1 MATNR
6 RMGTES
12 SASRAALMDAVEAVM
27 RKDGYAAL
35 TARRVA
41 QQAGLN
47 YQLVFYYFG
56 TMDELV
62 LATYRR
68 HIARYRQML
77 EQALRSERPLHSY
90 WAVNSDAHDAALNME
105 FMAMSNH
112 NELVRAETMLIGE
125 EIRRFNFE
133 RVGPAIAAATHSDAV
148 TPAAVV
154 MVLNYVGSLLG
165 LETALGISGVHSEIR
180 ALIGW
185 CVDQLEPSKAAAEQR
200 SQADVD

>member
-1 MATNR
+1 MTSNR

-12 SASRAALMDAVEAVM
+12 AASRATLMNAVEEVM
-27 RKDGYAAL
+27 RQDGYAAL

-41 QQAGLN
+41 ERAGLN

-68 HIARYRQML
+68 HIGRYRDAM
-77 EQALRSERPLHSY
+77 EQALQSDRPLHSY
-90 WAVNSDAHDAALNME
+90 WAVSSNAHDSVLNME

-112 NELVRAETMLIGE
+112 NDVVRAETRLVGE
-125 EIRRFNFE
+125 QIRKFNFE
-133 RVGPAIAAATHSDAV
+133 RIAPAIASAAGGKEIS
-148 TPAAVV
+148 PAAVV

-165 LETALGISGVHSEIR
+165 LETALGISGVHGEIR
-180 ALIGW
+180 ALVET
-185 CVDQLEPSKAAAEQR
+185 CVDQLEPSHL
-200 SQADVD
+200 SP

>member
-1 MATNR
+1 
-6 RMGTES
+6 
-12 SASRAALMDAVEAVM
+12 MDAVEAVM
-27 RKDGYAAL
+27 REDGYAAL

-41 QQAGLN
+41 ERAGLN

-56 TMDELV
+56 TMDELI

-68 HIARYRQML
+68 HIDRYRDTMG
-77 EQALRSERPLHSY
+77 QALASDRPLHSY

-112 NELVRAETMLIGE
+112 NPLVRAETMRVGE
-125 EIRRFNFE
+125 EIRRFNLE
-133 RVGPAIAAATHSDAV
+133 RVAPALAAVTQTDTI

-180 ALIGW
+180 SLVEW
-185 CVDQLEPSKAAAEQR
+185 CVDRLEPGEVVS
-200 SQADVD
+200 